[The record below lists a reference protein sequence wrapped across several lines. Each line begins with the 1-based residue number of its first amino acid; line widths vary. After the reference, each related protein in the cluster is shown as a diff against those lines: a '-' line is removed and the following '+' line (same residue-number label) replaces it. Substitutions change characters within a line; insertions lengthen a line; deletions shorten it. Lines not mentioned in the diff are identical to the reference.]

1 MNLYVHIPFCL
12 SKCKYCALYS
22 EAGRSDLAAYA
33 PLPAKEYLIR
43 SGKATNVTTA
53 YFGGGTPGLLGSEGL
68 QRLVKG
74 LTDAGLDFTE
84 VEEWTV
90 ELNPFIA
97 SLELLT
103 TLRRLGV
110 NRLSFGV
117 QIMDD
122 KILKLL
128 GRRHNVADVQ
138 KAFSIARSVG
148 FENVGLDLI
157 AGLPNVTKEMWQKTL
172 NSAIE
177 LNTKHLSV
185 YGLILEPNT
194 PLAVEVESGALQIPS
209 DDEQMDI
216 LAETASLLAD
226 NGFNRYEISNY
237 ALNGYECRH
246 NLACWRG
253 EDYIGL
259 GPAAASRQGLER
271 RTNAPNLDDWKTA
284 ILKGQQPPAENLE
297 ALSPEED
304 AIERFIYGLRLAEGV
319 SPQEFAL
326 YNPAAKPLVEG
337 WEKSLQELTHKGIAQ
352 KLNENRWA
360 LTQRGLEVADSAI
373 EMLLT

>member
-22 EAGRSDLAAYA
+22 EAGRNDIATYP
-33 PLPAKEYLIR
+33 PLPAKEYLLR
-43 SGKATNVTTA
+43 CGKKAKVKTL
-53 YFGGGTPGLLGSEGL
+53 YFGGGTPGLLNID
-68 QRLVKG
+68 G
-74 LTDAGLDFTE
+74 LTKLVQSLTNAGLNLSE
-84 VEEWTV
+84 VKEWTV
-90 ELNPFIA
+90 ELNPIIA
-97 SLELLT
+97 SPALLT
-103 TLRRLGV
+103 ALRKLGA

-117 QIMDD
+117 QILDD
-122 KILKLL
+122 TILHLL
-128 GRRHNVADVQ
+128 GRAHNVQDVLN
-138 KAFSIARSVG
+138 AFTAAKNAG

-157 AGLPNVTKEMWQKTL
+157 AGLPNVTKEMWHKTL

-194 PLAVEVESGALQIPS
+194 PLANDVANGTLQVPN

-216 LAETASLLAD
+216 LAETASILTS
-226 NGFNRYEISNY
+226 NNFNRYEISNY
-237 ALNGYECRH
+237 AKTGYECKH

-259 GPAAASRQGLER
+259 GPAAASRQRLER
-271 RTNAPNLDDWKTA
+271 RTNAPNLDEWKTA
-284 ILKGQQPPAENLE
+284 LSNNLLPPAENNE
-297 ALSPEED
+297 TLSPQED
-304 AIERFIYGLRLAEGV
+304 IVERFVYGLRLKEGI
-319 SPQEFAL
+319 SPQDFAML
-326 YNPAAKPLVEG
+326 HPEARPLVAQ

-352 KLNENRWA
+352 RLSEKRWS

-373 EMLLT
+373 ESLL